1 MKTAQPE
8 PRRRRALLRRDVI
21 ATSSAGV
28 AESRSGPRKRA
39 VRWNEPSLL
48 RMTPSSTSAAHGRKS
63 ARFCVRRR
71 YSARFIIDRTSR
83 NQVLRI
89 TQVPAHHVDKGGIAL
104 GGPHRR
110 DVADQPDEAANDP
123 EAKSKAEGCGE
134 RAVDD
139 CDRARRA
146 AEQDRFGQRAMNG
159 RIETGDRRILLHHSS
174 TPPPNW
180 KKVRKKLDAAKAI
193 DRPKT

>member
-48 RMTPSSTSAAHGRKS
+48 RMTPFSTSAAHGKKS
-63 ARFCVRRR
+63 ARPWVRWR

-83 NQVLRI
+83 DQMLRI
-89 TQVPAHHVDKGGIAL
+89 AQVAAHHVDKGRIAL
-104 GGPHRR
+104 GGPHGR
-110 DVADQPDEAANDP
+110 DVAD
-123 EAKSKAEGCGE
+123 
-134 RAVDD
+134 
-139 CDRARRA
+139 
-146 AEQDRFGQRAMNG
+146 
-159 RIETGDRRILLHHSS
+159 
-174 TPPPNW
+174 
-180 KKVRKKLDAAKAI
+180 
-193 DRPKT
+193 